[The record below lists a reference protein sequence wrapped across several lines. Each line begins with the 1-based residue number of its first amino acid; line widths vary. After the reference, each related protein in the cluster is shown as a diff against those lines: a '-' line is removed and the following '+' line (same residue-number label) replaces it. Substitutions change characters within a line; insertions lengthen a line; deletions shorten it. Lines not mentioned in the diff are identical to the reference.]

1 VEAEVEP
8 GEGAGGWLCKCGE
21 GGVGLLGCAAALYKA
36 GRVYFEMM
44 EHV

>member
-1 VEAEVEP
+1 MEP

-21 GGVGLLGCAAALYKA
+21 GGVGPAGMCCSTALEYKA